1 MSMRSEWEPDPSSD
15 SWRGLF
21 TKERLWVL
29 PEKATDDPFERAV
42 DAVLAEMR
50 ATMLKKQADYGP
62 NNIARAPGGPINGL
76 RVRMFDKLSRISNL
90 HDSGNAAENE
100 PLRDSFLDVANYGLI
115 GLMVLDGTW
124 PNLEDK

>member
-1 MSMRSEWEPDPSSD
+1 MSHRDDEPSLLDRIHGVSEELGNLRKP
-15 SWRGLF
+15 
-21 TKERLWVL
+21 KE
-29 PEKATDDPFERAV
+29 DPFAWSV
-42 DAVLAEMR
+42 TDVLLEMQE
-50 ATMLKKQADYGP
+50 TMLKKQADYGP

-90 HDSGNAAENE
+90 HESGAAAENE
-100 PLRDSFLDVANYGLI
+100 PLRDSFLDLACYGLI